1 MVDLSE
7 IKRRMSEQE
16 RAREVSPEPAP
27 STKEVK
33 PVIKKETLEQVAKF
47 EQEFAALNAA
57 AAAAEPEKVELGPL
71 PEGVKGMDDELDT
84 VLYRG
89 TVFDNKKVRRAVE
102 ARCVEMDFADLVL
115 TGRVSQKVSVIPKK
129 LTFEYQSLTG
139 GESYWIESRAQS
151 EASTD
156 WGLRSWVVWA
166 QLTMSLVSVNGAQL
180 PTHLGKDGDV
190 DEKLFNEKRARVM
203 KLGAK
208 VLDIAVT
215 NMNWFNDRV
224 DRIFQND
231 FEQLGNG

>member
-16 RAREVSPEPAP
+16 RARELPPEAASSP
-27 STKEVK
+27 KEVK
-33 PVIKKETLEQVAKF
+33 HAIKKETLEQVAKF

-57 AAAAEPEKVELGPL
+57 KDSEPEKIELGPL
-71 PEGVKGMDDELDT
+71 PEGVRGMDDELDT

-89 TVFDNKKVRRAVE
+89 TVFDNKKVRKAVE

-115 TGRVSQKVSVIPKK
+115 TGRVSQKVAVIPKK
-129 LTFEYQSLTG
+129 LTFEFQSLTG

-166 QLTMSLVSVNGAQL
+166 QLTMSLVSVNGSQL
-180 PTHLGKDGDV
+180 PTHLGKDGEV

>member
-16 RAREVSPEPAP
+16 KARELPPESASSP
-27 STKEVK
+27 KEVK
-33 PVIKKETLEQVAKF
+33 PAIKKETLEQVARF

-57 AAAAEPEKVELGPL
+57 KDAEPEKIELGPL
-71 PEGVKGMDDELDT
+71 PEGVKGMDDELDA

-89 TVFDNKKVRRAVE
+89 TVFDNKKVRKAIE

-115 TGRVSQKVSVIPKK
+115 TGRVSQKVAVIPKK
-129 LTFEYQSLTG
+129 LTFEFQSLTG

-166 QLTMSLVSVNGAQL
+166 QLTMALVSVNGAQL

-190 DEKLFNEKRARVM
+190 DEKLFNEKRTRVM